1 MKRPKG
7 FARFL
12 KLANSYV
19 KDPQKR
25 SHMLSAVKEYA
36 RNKQPLIQNFKDDIA
51 TLVSLLKDW
60 HKGRYTKVPMHTILL
75 AVAALL
81 YFLSP
86 LDTIPDFMGVLGFT
100 DDAAVVLFVLKTIQN
115 EIHRYRDWKSND

>member
-1 MKRPKG
+1 MKKPKG

-12 KLANSYV
+12 RLANSYV
-19 KDPQKR
+19 KDPQRR

-36 RNKQPLIQNFKDDIA
+36 RNKQPLIQNFKDDIS
-51 TLVSLLKDW
+51 TLVNLLKDW
-60 HKGRYTKVPMHTILL
+60 HKGVYTKVPTHSIVL

-86 LDTIPDFMGVLGFT
+86 LDTIPDFMGALGFT
-100 DDAAVVLFVLKTIQN
+100 DDAAVVLFVLKTIQS
-115 EIHRYRDWKSND
+115 EIHRYRDWKSGG

>member
-1 MKRPKG
+1 
-7 FARFL
+7 
-12 KLANSYV
+12 
-19 KDPQKR
+19 
-25 SHMLSAVKEYA
+25 MLSAVKEYA
-36 RNKQPLIQNFKDDIA
+36 RNKQPLIQNFKGDIS

-60 HKGRYTKVPMHTILL
+60 HRGAYTKVPAHSIVL

-86 LDTIPDFMGVLGFT
+86 LDTIPDFMGALGFT

-115 EIHRYRDWKSND
+115 EIHRYRDWKSGG